1 MFLHVTDAKYIKNYT
16 IWVEFNDMTSG
27 NIDLSSE
34 LDTGVFKPL
43 QDIDYFKNFKIRGHT
58 LSWDNGADFAP
69 EFLHEKA
76 NLTKSCT

>member
-1 MFLHVTDAKYIKNYT
+1 MFLHVINAKYIKDYT

-27 NIDLSSE
+27 NVDLSSE
-34 LDTGVFKPL
+34 LDVGVFKPL
-43 QDIDYFKNFKIRGHT
+43 QDVDYFKNFKIRGHT
-58 LSWDNGADFAP
+58 LSWDSGADFAP